1 MNVINSL
8 QATRP
13 NNVHLFEAL
22 ARNVPKGVYL
32 TGVKQ
37 DGNDLT
43 ITGRAESNAR
53 VSAYMSNIDNSDW
66 MADSKLDVI
75 ETKENEISRVS
86 DFTLQAQQSSPG
98 AKQAETAA
106 GERES

>member
-22 ARNVPKGVYL
+22 ARNVPEGVYL

-53 VSAYMSNIDNSDW
+53 ISAYMSNIDNSDW

-75 ETKENEISRVS
+75 ATKENEISRVS
-86 DFTLQAQQSSPG
+86 DFTLQAQQSSPD

-106 GERES
+106 EEQES